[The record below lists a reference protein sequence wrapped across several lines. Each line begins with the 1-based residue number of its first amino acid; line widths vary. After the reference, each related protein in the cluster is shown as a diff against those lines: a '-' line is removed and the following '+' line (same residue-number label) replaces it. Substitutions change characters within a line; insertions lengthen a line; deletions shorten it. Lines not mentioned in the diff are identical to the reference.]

1 MLRLLTLVWFRGD
14 VCPSCLFPLIPQH
27 LGCHYFFLPPSSL
40 PTKRGY
46 WDGFGFYV
54 IFGCFLKKP
63 CELVFTGTN
72 GVTIAGGRREPCQDR
87 CRGLRQTAS
96 PCSEQ
101 LPTTL
106 SPQAGP
112 GNKWGALT
120 QSLSNTIETKSSLQ
134 EAYTVTFRKAA
145 NVAWCSITIT
155 LWGCYPLVL
164 WNVSK
169 AGPHSLLFL
178 TLSGPVVSSS
188 HLSKEQ
194 APLRMLLAS
203 WTVALKENCLTPLH
217 KNSKKERIPGTAGKP
232 RCPWSNSKVLRR
244 CIFTASQK
252 HEILFFKSPDYR
264 LVPFVLPLCFLLDM
278 NLLRSIE
285 IDLLLKFF
293 CANLPLFVGI
303 YV

>member
-1 MLRLLTLVWFRGD
+1 MRSPNPVSVKYHWNEIISTRSLH
-14 VCPSCLFPLIPQH
+14 S
-27 LGCHYFFLPPSSL
+27 YFS
-40 PTKRGY
+40 
-46 WDGFGFYV
+46 
-54 IFGCFLKKP
+54 
-63 CELVFTGTN
+63 
-72 GVTIAGGRREPCQDR
+72 
-87 CRGLRQTAS
+87 
-96 PCSEQ
+96 
-101 LPTTL
+101 
-106 SPQAGP
+106 
-112 GNKWGALT
+112 
-120 QSLSNTIETKSSLQ
+120 KSSKCGMML
-134 EAYTVTFRKAA
+134 Y
-145 NVAWCSITIT
+145 NM
-155 LWGCYPLVL
+155 WGCYPLVL

-217 KNSKKERIPGTAGKP
+217 KNSKKERIPGSAGKP